1 MAATA
6 FLALADRIV
15 AALAPVASG
24 AGGVALRGR
33 HQPLPGG
40 HSMGIRVNSLR
51 HALQPLDLSGRA
63 MACTSS
69 VLVTLL
75 VRAAPGVDAEAALD
89 PHLGAFWAALAA
101 VVPAAGLA
109 EANAATVITL
119 DLDETDHTVAVA
131 STVVTVTH
139 HVAGATLAAL

>member
-1 MAATA
+1 
-6 FLALADRIV
+6 
-15 AALAPVASG
+15 
-24 AGGVALRGR
+24 
-33 HQPLPGG
+33 
-40 HSMGIRVNSLR
+40 MGIRVNSLR